1 MRRGPSVTPVFL
13 RRCRS
18 SLLNS
23 TGTNGSAQVCNPKLR
38 CRAEVGIGS
47 MQCATTTAL
56 VTCLL
61 VWGAETACAL
71 DCPVPQP
78 KTTASAL
85 QESPQTIEELSA
97 LLAAQ
102 GTGVVSEIVT
112 QVKRQ
117 YPTAQDAEIVN
128 YLVTLYCPVVNQ
140 DAALSDAE
148 KADRLSAFSS
158 RVMQTLAS
166 R

>member
-1 MRRGPSVTPVFL
+1 MQHPQCVIKGGMQ
-13 RRCRS
+13 RS
-18 SLLNS
+18 
-23 TGTNGSAQVCNPKLR
+23 
-38 CRAEVGIGS
+38 
-47 MQCATTTAL
+47 TTAAL
-56 VTCLL
+56 VACLL
-61 VWGAETACAL
+61 IWGAETACAL

-117 YPTAQDAEIVN
+117 YPAAQDAEIVN

>member
-1 MRRGPSVTPVFL
+1 MQ
-13 RRCRS
+13 RS
-18 SLLNS
+18 
-23 TGTNGSAQVCNPKLR
+23 
-38 CRAEVGIGS
+38 
-47 MQCATTTAL
+47 TTAAL

-61 VWGAETACAL
+61 IWGAVTACAL

-85 QESPQTIEELSA
+85 QESQQTIEELSA

-102 GTGVVSEIVT
+102 GTGVVSEMIT

-117 YPTAQDAEIVN
+117 YPAAQDAEIAN
-128 YLVTLYCPVVNQ
+128 YLITLYCPVVNQ

-148 KADRLSAFSS
+148 KADRLSAFSA
-158 RVMQTLAS
+158 RVMQALAN